1 MPMLHLYAMPEEG
14 KWLELQFPDLCSLF
28 SLWLLHFSILISQTQ
43 NMNFSW
49 LAEPDDG
56 PGDNYWIVNKLLEKF
71 PDKMTKGEE
80 LEGPHYEDQWWIGAK
95 SAVSSYKIIAYKN
108 SKYLNKSITIEYM
121 YHLVYDYRVN
131 TMITTQENGV
141 GKS

>member
-1 MPMLHLYAMPEEG
+1 
-14 KWLELQFPDLCSLF
+14 
-28 SLWLLHFSILISQTQ
+28 
-43 NMNFSW
+43 MNFSW